1 MKENIYPANEG
12 TQSRQT
18 AYVCLQMIQRKEALQ
33 QARFEKMMQKTQF
46 DIVEQQVRKQ
56 RAGKH
61 EDQLS
66 VYSSWLLWLS
76 DGSLM

>member
-18 AYVCLQMIQRKEALQ
+18 AYVCLQMIRRKEALQ
-33 QARFEKMMQKTQF
+33 QARFEKMMQKAQL
-46 DIVEQQVRKQ
+46 DIVEQQVWKE
-56 RAGKH
+56 RAGMH

-66 VYSSWLLWLS
+66 IFIMAAVA
-76 DGSLM
+76 